1 MNIFATDDTSFI
13 TAITNEEHFLV
24 SGRIVAPNSTVIL
37 LNYFDMQKLSTMI
50 ITRMTDSFVTQ
61 GGKTIL
67 VNWTTEEDS
76 ETKIVTWL
84 TKIFVQLKD
93 MSFYCLTFDSVELLQ
108 QINPMSM
115 KAFYAY
121 KLG

>member
-1 MNIFATDDTSFI
+1 MNIFATDLTSFI

-50 ITRMTDSFVTQ
+50 ITRMTDSFVTEK
-61 GGKTIL
+61 GKKIL
-67 VNWTTEEDS
+67 VNWSVEQDTVTQ
-76 ETKIVTWL
+76 KVTWY
-84 TKIFVQLKD
+84 THIFVQLKD
-93 MSFYCLTFDSVELLQ
+93 GTFYNMTFNSVALLQ
-108 QINPMSM
+108 QINPMGM

-121 KLG
+121 KLR

>member
-1 MNIFATDDTSFI
+1 MNIFATDNTSFI

-67 VNWTTEEDS
+67 VNWMTEEDP
-76 ETKIVTWL
+76 ETKSVNWL

-93 MSFYCLTFDSVELLQ
+93 RSFYCLTFDSVELLQ

-121 KLG
+121 KL

>member
-1 MNIFATDDTSFI
+1 MNIFATDLTSFI

-50 ITRMTDSFVTQ
+50 ITRMTDSFVTEK
-61 GGKTIL
+61 GKKIL
-67 VNWTTEEDS
+67 VNWSVEQDTV
-76 ETKIVTWL
+76 TKKVTWY
-84 TKIFVQLKD
+84 THIFVQLKD
-93 MSFYCLTFDSVELLQ
+93 SSFYNMTFNSVELLQ

-121 KLG
+121 KLR